1 MLFIGN
7 PKGRSI
13 MISRD
18 DKSNYMIKNALDEM
32 DNSNDMCAPWTRG
45 VVTDML
51 AKQIACLSWNT
62 NHALCK
68 LAILLGRLD
77 ASEANFKVDWT
88 YVPLKVRLQDTTAM
102 MWSQPTH
109 CLERVFSS
117 VKIDDWKSI
126 GILTSVPRP
135 RWSSHALSRNSVSSM
150 LPSLDAVHNVD
161 MLDVDIEHS
170 LQHRVTLIRP

>member
-1 MLFIGN
+1 
-7 PKGRSI
+7 

-18 DKSNYMIKNALDEM
+18 DKSNYK
-32 DNSNDMCAPWTRG
+32 CAPWTRG
-45 VVTDML
+45 VLIDML
-51 AKQIACLSWNT
+51 AKQIACLSWNA

-68 LAILLGRLD
+68 LATLLGRLD

-102 MWSQPTH
+102 MWSQPMH

-135 RWSSHALSRNSVSSM
+135 RWSSHALSSNRFSSM
-150 LPSLDAVHNVD
+150 LLFWNAGHDVD
-161 MLDVDIEHS
+161 MTAHDDNIPTQIDSDSSDHDIYIYIYICIYIYE
-170 LQHRVTLIRP
+170 